1 MKKNDSK
8 EAIIKMRVKAT
19 NLYVEAER
27 RLMELRKIQSEKE
40 QAIKRMPPGKIH
52 VTKSKKRVQYY
63 LRMDASD
70 KSGTY
75 LSQTEK
81 KTIEKYVQKSYDEK
95 ILKAVSKEI
104 VNLEVF
110 LSKSKEPVNQ
120 IQQIYSSNPEQVKQY
135 INPIDCSNED
145 FIEQWV
151 NIPYER
157 KRMMNEVPQYCTEKG
172 ELVRSKSE
180 LNIANALYRN
190 RIPYKYECPLK
201 LKDGSVIYP
210 DFTVLDALRRKVLYW
225 EHRGM
230 MDDREY
236 AKHAVMRI
244 RDYEKNNIRL
254 GSNLIITE
262 ETSTCA
268 LGTKEIEKVI
278 KNYIVN
284 P

>member
-1 MKKNDSK
+1 MIKNDSK
-8 EAIIKMRVKAT
+8 GAIIKMRVKAT
-19 NLYVEAER
+19 NLYAEAER
-27 RLMELRKIQSEKE
+27 RLMELRKIQNEKE
-40 QAIKRMPPGKIH
+40 QAIKNMPPGKIH
-52 VTKSKKRVQYY
+52 IAKSKKRVQYY

-75 LSQTEK
+75 LSQAEK
-81 KTIEKYVQKSYDEK
+81 DTIKKYVQKSYDEK
-95 ILKAVSKEI
+95 ILKIVSKEI

-110 LSKSKEPVNQ
+110 ISKSKESINQ
-120 IQQIYSSNPEQVKQY
+120 MQQVYSSNPEQVKQY

-145 FIEQWV
+145 F
-151 NIPYER
+151 
-157 KRMMNEVPQYCTEKG
+157 
-172 ELVRSKSE
+172 
-180 LNIANALYRN
+180 
-190 RIPYKYECPLK
+190 
-201 LKDGSVIYP
+201 
-210 DFTVLDALRRKVLYW
+210 TVLDVLRRKVLYW

-262 ETSTCA
+262 ETSTCV
-268 LGTKEIEKVI
+268 LGTKEIEEVI

>member
-157 KRMMNEVPQYCTEKG
+157 KRIMNEIPQYCTEKG

-236 AKHAVMRI
+236 ARHAVVRI
-244 RDYEKNNIRL
+244 REYEKNNIRL

-262 ETSTCA
+262 ETSACA
-268 LGTKEIEKVI
+268 LGTKEIEAI
-278 KNYIVN
+278 IRNYIIN

>member
-1 MKKNDSK
+1 MQ
-8 EAIIKMRVKAT
+8 VKAT

-27 RLMELRKIQSEKE
+27 RLKELKKIQSEKE

-52 VTKSKKRVQYY
+52 IAKSKKQVQYY
-63 LRMDASD
+63 LRMDSSD
-70 KSGTY
+70 KSGKY
-75 LSQTEK
+75 LSQSEK
-81 KTIEKYVQKSYDEK
+81 GIIEKYVQKYYDEK
-95 ILKAVSKEI
+95 ILKLVNKEI
-104 VNLEVF
+104 INLETF
-110 LSKSKEPVNQ
+110 LSKSKEPINQ
-120 IQQIYSSNPEQVKQY
+120 IQQIYSSNPKQVKQY
-135 INPIDCSNED
+135 INPVDCSNED

-157 KRMMNEVPQYCTEKG
+157 KEIRNDTPQYCTEKG
-172 ELVRSKSE
+172 EMVRSKSE

-190 RIPYKYECPLK
+190 KIPYKYECPLQ
-201 LKDGSVIYP
+201 LKDGIVIYP
-210 DFTVLDALRRKVLYW
+210 DFTVLDAIRRKLLYW

-268 LGTKEIEKVI
+268 LGTKEIEEI
-278 KNYIVN
+278 IRNYIAN
-284 P
+284 S

>member
-1 MKKNDSK
+1 MQV
-8 EAIIKMRVKAT
+8 IKA
-19 NLYVEAER
+19 AH
-27 RLMELRKIQSEKE
+27 IF
-40 QAIKRMPPGKIH
+40 
-52 VTKSKKRVQYY
+52 
-63 LRMDASD
+63 
-70 KSGTY
+70 
-75 LSQTEK
+75 
-81 KTIEKYVQKSYDEK
+81 
-95 ILKAVSKEI
+95 LK
-104 VNLEVF
+104 
-110 LSKSKEPVNQ
+110 Q
-120 IQQIYSSNPEQVKQY
+120 
-135 INPIDCSNED
+135 
-145 FIEQWV
+145 
-151 NIPYER
+151 R
-157 KRMMNEVPQYCTEKG
+157 
-172 ELVRSKSE
+172 
-180 LNIANALYRN
+180 

-201 LKDGSVIYP
+201 LKSCGVIYP